1 MPKPC
6 GFALT
11 GAMTFSVK
19 FTVSI
24 DEMSTNEINSTK
36 VIDLIFYDRIPSGS
50 KNPGIPLRR
59 E

>member
-1 MPKPC
+1 
-6 GFALT
+6 
-11 GAMTFSVK
+11 MTFSVK

-36 VIDLIFYDRIPSGS
+36 LIDLMFYDQINSSSR
-50 KNPGIPLRR
+50 NPGIPLRR